1 MKDKYSN
8 AGKGDKNRVS
18 DKKKYD
24 ENYEK
29 IWGSDIRGEFKPEPW
44 PIPLK
49 LKPKWKEFSDETKK
63 KKAKKIKYREAKF
76 ERLF

>member
-1 MKDKYSN
+1 MENKKKYSN

-49 LKPKWKEFSDETKK
+49 LKPKWKEFVDETKK
-63 KKAKKIKYREAKF
+63 KKAKKITEDK
-76 ERLF
+76 

>member
-1 MKDKYSN
+1 MTKKTKYSN

-24 ENYEK
+24 ENYDK
-29 IWGSDIRGEFKPEPW
+29 IFEPKPW

-49 LKPKWKEFSDETKK
+49 IVKWKKWND
-63 KKAKKIKYREAKF
+63 
-76 ERLF
+76 

>member
-1 MKDKYSN
+1 MEKKNKYSN

-29 IWGSDIRGEFKPEPW
+29 IFEPKPW

-49 LKPKWKEFSDETKK
+49 VIKWKEFVDETKK
-63 KKAKKIKYREAKF
+63 KKTKKITTDK
-76 ERLF
+76 

>member
-1 MKDKYSN
+1 MEKKNKYSN

-29 IWGSDIRGEFKPEPW
+29 IFKPKPW

-49 LKPKWKEFSDETKK
+49 IVKWKKWDD
-63 KKAKKIKYREAKF
+63 
-76 ERLF
+76 

>member
-24 ENYEK
+24 KNYEK

-49 LKPKWKEFSDETKK
+49 LKPKWKELSDETKK
-63 KKAKKIKYREAKF
+63 KKTETKTTGK
-76 ERLF
+76 